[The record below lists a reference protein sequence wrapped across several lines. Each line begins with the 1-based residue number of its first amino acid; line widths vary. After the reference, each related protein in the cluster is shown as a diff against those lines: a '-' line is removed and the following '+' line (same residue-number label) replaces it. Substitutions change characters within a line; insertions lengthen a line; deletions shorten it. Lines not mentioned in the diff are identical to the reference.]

1 MVQVS
6 RKDNLLKVQNQVE
19 KAAQRSGRKSG
30 EITLLAVSKVF
41 VIDDIKEV
49 YGLGLRDFGES
60 RAQELRDKAPLMPG
74 TVNWHFIGSLQINKI
89 KYVVPNAVLIHAVD
103 SLKLAQAIALYGERK
118 EIKPKILIEINTSA
132 EESKHGFDADQAVA
146 SCLEIEDIKN
156 LDVQGLMT
164 MAPRTEDK
172 EKIRSSFS
180 KLKSIRQ
187 DLLKH
192 SDNPFKELSM
202 GMSGDFE
209 IAIEEGSTIV
219 RVGTGIFGPR
229 RRQ

>member
-1 MVQVS
+1 MVQIS
-6 RKDNLLKVQNQVE
+6 RKENLLRIRDQIEQ
-19 KAAQRSGRKSG
+19 AAQRSGRRSE

-41 VIDDIKEV
+41 PIEDIKEV
-49 YGLGLRDFGES
+49 YGLGMRDFGES
-60 RAQELRDKAPLMPG
+60 RAQELRDKAPLLPDQI
-74 TVNWHFIGSLQINKI
+74 NWHFIGSLQENKV

-103 SLKLAQAIALYGERK
+103 SLKLAQTIASFGERK
-118 EIKPKILIEINTSA
+118 GIKPKILIEINTSA
-132 EESKHGFDADQAVA
+132 EDSKHGFSVNQAVEA
-146 SCLEIEDIKN
+146 CLDIKQVSN

-172 EKIRSSFS
+172 KVIRNSFS
-180 KLKSIRQ
+180 RLKNIQQ
-187 DLLKH
+187 DLQ
-192 SDNPFKELSM
+192 KESANSFQILSM